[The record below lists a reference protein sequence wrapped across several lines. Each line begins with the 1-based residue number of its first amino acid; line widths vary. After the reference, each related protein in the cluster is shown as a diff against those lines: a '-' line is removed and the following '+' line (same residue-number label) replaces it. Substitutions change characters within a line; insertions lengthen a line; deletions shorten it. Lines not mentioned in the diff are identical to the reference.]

1 MNGLFGPQSY
11 TGMRQKYT
19 ALRVNGK
26 EGAHSFASQ
35 MFPDSTALAL
45 DTTADMLWVMQTDS
59 SGYPS
64 IMGFDITPHAEPE
77 PVDINALMQRI
88 TRLEEMISGKHSTGR
103 TGQGN
108 GAESGEPDK

>member
-19 ALRVNGK
+19 ALRVNGRD
-26 EGAHSFASQ
+26 GAHSFASQ

-88 TRLEEMISGKHSTGR
+88 SRLEEMISGKYSTGHAE
-103 TGQGN
+103 QSD
-108 GAESGEPDK
+108 GAEHREQDK